1 MNILIVGNGFDLSHY
16 LPTKYDH
23 FMVAMDAIE
32 NWDEAK
38 GDMGFDDLFGS
49 LYETEAYFF
58 GYTKAM
64 YDPDKIKISLEQI
77 KELKAKLKEN
87 VWYQYF
93 SEHVREVK
101 TWIDFETKIKDA
113 LEIAGQFFDAID
125 IYKKTNNFL
134 GWDFL
139 AFLKK
144 NKNGFNLSQKNIRVL
159 ELLKLLKVNYS
170 YYDEEKNEHIE
181 NLFYFNEWT
190 SCNVEFL
197 ENLLKKYKGYNEFQ
211 FTKATKNLIESLN
224 KFSLLFNYY
233 INLISMQIID
243 PKINIE
249 NLFKEQI
256 DKVYSFNYTS
266 TFKKNYD
273 INVDCYYLHGE
284 AKTIKPKIIL
294 GVSEIKEELL
304 KKYNFWGFTK
314 YHQKLFFDT
323 DFQFLEEYLV
333 QMDDLRKEVNLTEK
347 FWLSR
352 ASNGQGSVKFINQKI
367 KNVLDENS
375 LNINFY
381 IWGHSLDISDEI
393 YIKEVFSFNEP
404 YDCLVRV
411 IIYFFNEQAKFD
423 LLANLIHILGKE
435 KVEKWMKKSWLK
447 FEPNPDIAKLN
458 NIEPVELPKLAEA

>member
-159 ELLKLLKVNYS
+159 EPIQY
-170 YYDEEKNEHIE
+170 
-181 NLFYFNEWT
+181 
-190 SCNVEFL
+190 
-197 ENLLKKYKGYNEFQ
+197 
-211 FTKATKNLIESLN
+211 
-224 KFSLLFNYY
+224 
-233 INLISMQIID
+233 
-243 PKINIE
+243 
-249 NLFKEQI
+249 
-256 DKVYSFNYTS
+256 
-266 TFKKNYD
+266 
-273 INVDCYYLHGE
+273 
-284 AKTIKPKIIL
+284 
-294 GVSEIKEELL
+294 
-304 KKYNFWGFTK
+304 
-314 YHQKLFFDT
+314 
-323 DFQFLEEYLV
+323 
-333 QMDDLRKEVNLTEK
+333 
-347 FWLSR
+347 
-352 ASNGQGSVKFINQKI
+352 
-367 KNVLDENS
+367 
-375 LNINFY
+375 
-381 IWGHSLDISDEI
+381 
-393 YIKEVFSFNEP
+393 
-404 YDCLVRV
+404 
-411 IIYFFNEQAKFD
+411 
-423 LLANLIHILGKE
+423 
-435 KVEKWMKKSWLK
+435 
-447 FEPNPDIAKLN
+447 
-458 NIEPVELPKLAEA
+458 